1 METIHE
7 TMSEIM
13 SESVEENDISLS
25 LGLHLTKK
33 KKKNKNRFID
43 TDTENKLQSGSS
55 SSEMNTMSEN
65 KADYT
70 YKFLLDRVLKLL
82 KTENP
87 DLNGCPTRTSL
98 QPPRVLREGTKKTV
112 FANFIEFCNLIHRD
126 PNHVMAF
133 ILEELSIAGSLD
145 GTQRLIIRGRFS
157 PSAIE
162 SVSRKYVRD
171 YVLCK
176 ACKGIDTLLTKDK
189 LSRLTFLSCNR
200 CRASQTVQ

>member
-1 METIHE
+1 MVMETIHE
-7 TMSEIM
+7 TMSEHGPID
-13 SESVEENDISLS
+13 ENEISLS

-55 SSEMNTMSEN
+55 SSEMAEHEE
-65 KADYT
+65 DYT
-70 YKFLLDRVLKLL
+70 YKFLLDRVLTLL

-87 DLNGCPTRTSL
+87 ELNGCPTRTSL
-98 QPPRVLREGTKKTV
+98 QPPRVLREGTKKTI

-126 PNHVMAF
+126 PNHVMSF

-145 GTQRLIIRGRFS
+145 GTQRLVIRGRFP

-189 LSRLTFLSCNR
+189 FSRLTFLSCNR
-200 CRASQTVQ
+200 CRASQTVH